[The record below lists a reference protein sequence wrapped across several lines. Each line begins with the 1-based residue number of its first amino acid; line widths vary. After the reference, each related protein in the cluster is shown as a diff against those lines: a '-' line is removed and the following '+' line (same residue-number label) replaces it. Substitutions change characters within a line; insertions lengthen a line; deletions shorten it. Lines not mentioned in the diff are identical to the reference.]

1 MTSESGPDLQ
11 SSSAADI
18 SCNTSMQ
25 QQAAQHVSQCQ
36 QAFRCCWLCS
46 YYATRFALAFG
57 DSVGSVGIFGSP
69 LQYGLM
75 YNVGAAPNA
84 ALAGTIPLTVF
95 FM

>member
-1 MTSESGPDLQ
+1 MCPNVNKLFAAAG
-11 SSSAADI
+11 SAPTD
-18 SCNTSMQ
+18 
-25 QQAAQHVSQCQ
+25 AA
-36 QAFRCCWLCS
+36 
-46 YYATRFALAFG
+46 RFALAFG
-57 DSVGSVGIFGSP
+57 DTVGSVGIFGSP